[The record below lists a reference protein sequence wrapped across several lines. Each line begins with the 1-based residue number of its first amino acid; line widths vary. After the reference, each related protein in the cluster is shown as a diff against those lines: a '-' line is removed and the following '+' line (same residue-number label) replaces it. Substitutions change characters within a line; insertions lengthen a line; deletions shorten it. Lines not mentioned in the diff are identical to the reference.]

1 MHLRYI
7 SKGLLILFA
16 GGDPWKI
23 NATLQAGRP
32 AQISDLAQAFHD
44 AGRSTADA
52 EASFQ
57 QAKGRFAKSWTH
69 ENGDNPIN
77 DSAEV
82 QRVTTRLGVQA
93 GQLPKIGADLENI
106 AATLAEAQRSGKS
119 EISSLEGQLQSLDDQ
134 IGEAVEV
141 EKDPHLSAHD
151 RQLLDDHITALEQQ
165 AIDDT
170 KSSLHKLEHIRD
182 DYAGNLQRAEAN
194 LHADGYDTTMVRG
207 VDGHTPESP
216 TDAEADVRKTLAG
229 DKDAAI
235 RVGAV
240 LDSITDDQREGKVP
254 LTVEQAS
261 VLSQM
266 QAQQHKMSVN
276 DLGTAEER
284 LGDQRHVIGDSW
296 QLMSTPSISFPKTA
310 QEVGAKEGSDK
321 LQGGFEQLP
330 QSVQDTLTAP
340 GFMFADQ
347 TRTVAN
353 IVKDGNP
360 ALQRNTP
367 LDQNLLHKG
376 AQIMTQFSWSRNTY
390 DETVEAVFSAAGR
403 DHAAVNLVVNDLRW
417 CDGSTGVAFLDNI
430 THHTWSDGGDAAGSL
445 FSWTQN
451 ASGPEAQIAGQTAQA
466 YAAYLGNNAQDLMN
480 LSGHHTLGELDP
492 KLVRAFATG
501 LSPYVSNIAGG
512 NNELS
517 PFFHTPDVDGN
528 VSNNTFPVAKGIFSV
543 LSTDRDASDTFNGA
557 AMRQIM
563 QDQNAYAQGV
573 ASHVPGAAT
582 ADAALQ
588 HAATLK
594 GLVDSGINN
603 AVHAAGVNQDN
614 QASEAY
620 SRKESAYNSVVK
632 GLGAVAKVGG
642 NALPPPYN
650 VLGKLG
656 GPAVNMA
663 GNSLEQDI
671 IGAAPTAT
679 VGPELLPNMTEGG
692 AYQQVLDG
700 FAANRVPINGL
711 PQGFLV
717 PVDAGDPTGPQRIAT
732 LEEVNSHGTRYTPYT
747 YNQALATAVQSA
759 IGNDAAATIEEHMR
773 LQYDGV
779 IKYPHP
785 WEK

>member
-1 MHLRYI
+1 VHLRYI

-23 NATLQAGRP
+23 NETLQSGRP

-44 AGRSTADA
+44 AGKSTSDA
-52 EASFQ
+52 ETSFQ
-57 QAKGRFAKSWTH
+57 QAKDRFAKSWTH

-93 GQLPKIGADLENI
+93 AQLPKIAADLENV

-119 EISSLEGQLQSLDDQ
+119 EISSLESQLQSIDDQ

-141 EKDPHLSAHD
+141 EKDPHLSEHD
-151 RQLLDDHITALEQQ
+151 RHVLDDHITSLEQQ
-165 AIDDT
+165 AIDKT
-170 KSSLHKLEHIRD
+170 KDSLHKLEHIRD

-194 LHADGYDTTMVRG
+194 LHTDGYDTTIVRG
-207 VDGHTPESP
+207 VDGHTPETP
-216 TDAEADVRKTLAG
+216 AGAEADVHKALAG
-229 DKDAAI
+229 DKDAAT

-240 LDSITDDQREGKVP
+240 LDSITDDQRAGKVP
-254 LTVEQAS
+254 LTAEQAS

-266 QAQQHKMSVN
+266 QAQQHGMSIE
-276 DLGTAEER
+276 DLKNAEER
-284 LGDQRHVIGDSW
+284 LGDQRHVVGDSW
-296 QLMSTPSISFPKTA
+296 QLMSTPGISFPKTPLNP
-310 QEVGAKEGSDK
+310 GDKEGSEK
-321 LQGGFEQLP
+321 LQGGFAQLP
-330 QSVQDTLTAP
+330 QSVQDTLNAP

-376 AQIMTQFSWSRNTY
+376 GQIMTQFSWSRNTY

-403 DHAAVNLVVNDLRW
+403 DHAAVNWLVNDLGI
-417 CDGSTGVAFLDNI
+417 CDGSTGTNFLENI
-430 THHTWSDGGDAAGSL
+430 THHAWSDGGGAAGSL

-451 ASGPEAQIAGQTAQA
+451 ASGPEAQIAGQTAQT
-466 YAAYLGNNAQDLMN
+466 YADYLGQHAKEFMDLP
-480 LSGHHTLGELDP
+480 GHQTLGQLDP

-512 NNELS
+512 SDDLS
-517 PFFHTPDVDGN
+517 PFFHTPDADGN
-528 VSNNTFPVAKGIFSV
+528 VANNTFPVAKGIFSV
-543 LSTDRDASDTFNGA
+543 LSTDGEASDTFNGA

-563 QDQNAYAQGV
+563 ADQNEYAQGV
-573 ASHVPGAAT
+573 ANHVPGAPT
-582 ADAALQ
+582 ADAPLE

-603 AVHAAGVNQDN
+603 AVHAAGVNDDN
-614 QASEAY
+614 RASEAY

-632 GLGAVAKVGG
+632 GFGAAAKVGG

-650 VLGKLG
+650 VLGKIG
-656 GPAVNMA
+656 GPAVTMA
-663 GNSLEQDI
+663 GNTLEQDI
-671 IGAAPTAT
+671 IGAAPTPNA
-679 VGPELLPNMTEGG
+679 GPENLPGMPEAG

-700 FAANRVPINGL
+700 LSANHVPIGGL
-711 PQGFLV
+711 PQGFVV
-717 PVDAGDPTGPQRIAT
+717 PVDPGDPNGPQRIAT
-732 LEEVNSHGTRYTPYT
+732 FAEINSQGPRFTAFT
-747 YNQALATAVQSA
+747 YNQTLATALRGVLGDQATS
-759 IGNDAAATIEEHMR
+759 TIEEHMR
-773 LQYDGV
+773 LQYDDV

-785 WEK
+785 WE